1 MQEEISLNIRN
12 NRPYPQKISV
22 LGSPVN
28 PLDTSNAL
36 TEYRWNISSFVATA
50 SDILTLQYRNK
61 NSAIFSTFTF
71 SLSNPSGQQ
80 LANALNQLGIGYFN
94 YYTELGQNY
103 LSTNNDDYVFSDLG
117 ISSTLFYSVFIKV
130 KETAPTGVILQI
142 ASLGIYTN
150 IGSPTSY
157 VTGASNVAVGT
168 NIVIYLG
175 IFASGINPQYGV
187 GQNGAYT
194 GRCGSNPYD
203 ITPFNDVYLNVNAI
217 SNNYVPC

>member
-36 TEYRWNISSFVATA
+36 TEYRWNITSFVATA
-50 SDILTLQYRNK
+50 SDILTLPYRNK

-117 ISSTLFYSVFIKV
+117 ISSTLFFSVYIKV
-130 KETAPTGVILQI
+130 KETAPTGVQWQI
-142 ASLGIYTN
+142 NSDSGN
-150 IGSPTSY
+150 VGSPTSY
-157 VTGASNVAVGT
+157 VLLKSNIAAGT
-168 NIVIYLG
+168 SINIFLT
-175 IFASGINPQYGV
+175 IFASAINPQYGV

-194 GRCGSNPYD
+194 GLCGFTAYSPTVISD
-203 ITPFNDVYLNVNAI
+203 IYLNVNAV

>member
-1 MQEEISLNIRN
+1 MEEISLNIRN
-12 NRPYPQKISV
+12 NRPYPQQISV

-28 PLDTSNAL
+28 PLDTANAK
-36 TEYRWNISSFVATA
+36 TEYRWNITSFVATA
-50 SDILTLQYRNK
+50 SDILTLPYRNK

-117 ISSTLFYSVFIKV
+117 ISSTLFFSVYIKV

-142 ASLGIYTN
+142 PTLGGLYN
-150 IGSPTSY
+150 NVGSPTSY
-157 VTGASNVAVGT
+157 VLGASNIPSGMS
-168 NIVIYLG
+168 IVIYLG
-175 IFASGINPQYGV
+175 IFGSGISPQYGV

-194 GRCGSNPYD
+194 GLCGGAAYNPTVISD
-203 ITPFNDVYLNVNAI
+203 IYLNVNAV
-217 SNNYVPC
+217 SNNYVSC